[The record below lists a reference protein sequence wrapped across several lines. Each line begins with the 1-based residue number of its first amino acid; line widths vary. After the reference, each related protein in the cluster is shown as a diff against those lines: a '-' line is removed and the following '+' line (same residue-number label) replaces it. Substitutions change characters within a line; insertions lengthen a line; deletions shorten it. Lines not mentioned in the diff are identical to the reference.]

1 MMFLIGCYI
10 TEQCLSQPPV
20 MCWGSVVCIH
30 YINHKIRYLCKIQNV
45 KKEKHGWLQSVVLQ
59 M

>member
-1 MMFLIGCYI
+1 MFLIVCYI

-20 MCWGSVVCIH
+20 VRWGSVVCIH
-30 YINHKIRYLCKIQNV
+30 YINHIIKYLCKIENV
-45 KKEKHGWLQSVVLQ
+45 KREKHGWLLSVSLQ